1 MEPCSVG
8 KLVKQPLLIS
18 VIVLTLTLASSE
30 IWRKKVPQTE
40 AGRGGM
46 SE

>member
-8 KLVKQPLLIS
+8 KVVKQPLLIS
-18 VIVLTLTLASSE
+18 VVVLTLTLASSE
-30 IWRKKVPQTE
+30 IRRKKCRKPK
-40 AGRGGM
+40 RGEGV